1 MKSQDFEIKKAS
13 FFDMNRI
20 VKMALCYHKDD
31 PKSKGILSNRLKLFL
46 YKFFGPLYVWLT
58 LTGFKAVVSGE
69 TAGYILIKKRDM
81 SIHIWDL
88 VVDSRFRRMGIG
100 KGLMEYAETYA
111 KSDYQYASLAVMED
125 NTAAIGLY
133 RKLGYE
139 NLQFSPIC
147 YLVEKPNG
155 RIATNNLVKLEPIS
169 GEEAVR
175 CRKENFSNVLN
186 VAIGEKNS
194 AIVNLL
200 YPLSAKLR
208 RRTESFRILASGEGA
223 GYLSSREGGMTN
235 SVFVIIDP
243 KVWHT
248 VIEEKAIMEAIEYG
262 FSKADQ
268 LKICVMQSYERNL
281 ESLLR
286 KTNSVAE
293 REIPRLALIKR
304 LA

>member
-1 MKSQDFEIKKAS
+1 LKSQDFEIKKAS

-20 VKMALCYHKDD
+20 VKMALYYHKED

-100 KGLMEYAETYA
+100 KGLMEYVETYA
-111 KSDYQYASLAVMED
+111 KNDYQYSSLAVMED
-125 NTAAIGLY
+125 NTPAIGLY

-155 RIATNNLVKLEPIS
+155 RIATNNPVKLEPIS

-200 YPLSAKLR
+200 YPLSTKLR

-223 GYLSSREGGMTN
+223 GYLSSREGGMMK

-268 LKICVMQSYERNL
+268 FKICVMQSYERNL

>member
-1 MKSQDFEIKKAS
+1 LKSQDFEIEKAS
-13 FFDMNRI
+13 FFDMSRI
-20 VKMALCYHKDD
+20 VKMALHYHKDD
-31 PKSKGILSNRLKLFL
+31 PKSKEILSNPLKSFL
-46 YKFFGPLYVWLT
+46 YKFFGPLYVRLT
-58 LTGFKAVVSGE
+58 LTGFKAVISGE
-69 TAGYILIKKRDM
+69 TAGYILIKKRDI

-111 KSDYQYASLAVMED
+111 KNDYQYASLAVMED

-147 YLVEKPNG
+147 YQLEKPSK
-155 RIATNNLVKLEPIS
+155 RTKSSDLVKLEPIS
-169 GEEAVR
+169 GEEAIR
-175 CRKENFSNVLN
+175 CRKKHFSNVLN
-186 VAIGEKNS
+186 VAIGESNR
-194 AIVNLL
+194 ATVNLL
-200 YPLSAKLR
+200 YPLSAKPR
-208 RRTESFRILASGEGA
+208 RRTEYFRILASGEEA
-223 GYLSSREGGMTN
+223 GYLSSREEEGTK
-235 SVFVIIDP
+235 SIFAIIDP

-248 VIEEKAIMEAIEYG
+248 DTEEKAIMKTIEYG

-281 ESLLR
+281 ENLLK

-293 REIPRLALIKR
+293 RETPRLALIKK